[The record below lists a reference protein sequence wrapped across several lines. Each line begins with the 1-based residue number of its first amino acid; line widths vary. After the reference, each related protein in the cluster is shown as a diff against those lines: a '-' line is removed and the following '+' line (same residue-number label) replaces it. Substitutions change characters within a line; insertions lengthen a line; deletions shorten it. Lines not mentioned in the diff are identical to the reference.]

1 MRLALKIIGG
11 AVAGLV
17 ALVLLAGGAL
27 WFGGPTVIAWAVE
40 HPISAYLGRQ
50 IRIGGPLRLAWG
62 APTKI
67 IAEDVHV
74 ANAPWSSDEEMFSA
88 KRLEIEVFAHSLL
101 SGPTRI
107 PLVSL
112 EGAKLL
118 LEKAKD
124 GQKNWNFGLSSAAP
138 KQRHQ
143 FPVLSRLDVRD
154 AELVYRNDVTGA
166 RTELGMTRLSVTE
179 NDPESPVR
187 IDAAGTFQKAP
198 IRLAGSVGSITAL
211 RNTNQPYPVKLE
223 GSLDRIRLDLDGT
236 IKEPLDFAGVDMRVS
251 LAGAK
256 LDELADMLGVSF
268 PALPDFRGT
277 AKLSGGDA
285 HFTLNALTVKA
296 GNSDLEGGIDADF
309 SSKVPALTAH
319 LTSSYI
325 DLADFQGMYGGTPEK
340 SSAPQNPAR
349 SATSGG
355 RVLPDTKMAVSKL
368 PGFNAELS
376 FDGTRIKS
384 SGGVPFERI
393 ALGLRVKEGELWV
406 DPLRFQLAQGDVD
419 LKFHFTPFTRDTP
432 PQMHTEIDVRHVDLH
447 QLLGRPTMPQMLQKT
462 AGIVGGFVKVDTT
475 GVSTREFLAHM
486 DGDAGFFMANGQVS
500 QLLEQLTP
508 IDVLSALGV
517 YLSGDKPVPI
527 NCLASRFAIKQGV
540 ATATTLIVDTDAD
553 TIVGK
558 GNVNFADETLFLDF
572 DPYNKHLRVVSLR
585 TPVEMRG
592 TFAKPTFQIE
602 SGKLIQRIGE
612 ALGLGVLFP
621 PAALV
626 PLIDTGLGHGNA
638 CAKAY
643 AAQQAP
649 GNPAP
654 KSGSSV
660 PLGTTRRAP
669 PH

>member
-1 MRLALKIIGG
+1 MRRALKIIGG
-11 AVAGLV
+11 AVAGIV
-17 ALVLLAGGAL
+17 VLLLLAAGAL
-27 WFGGPTVIAWAVE
+27 WLGGPPVVAWAVE
-40 HPISAYLGRQ
+40 HPLSAYLGRQ
-50 IRIGGPLRLAWG
+50 IRLGGPLRLVWG
-62 APTKI
+62 VPTKI

-74 ANAPWSSDEEMFSA
+74 ANAPWSSDAEMFSA
-88 KRLEIEVFAHSLL
+88 KRLEIEVFAPSLL
-101 SGPTRI
+101 SGPTRL
-107 PLVSL
+107 PLISL
-112 EGAKLL
+112 DGATLL

-138 KQRHQ
+138 QQRHQ
-143 FPVLSRLDVRD
+143 FPLLTRLDVRN
-154 AELVYRNDVTGA
+154 AALVYRNDVTGA
-166 RTELGMTRLSVTE
+166 RTELGLTRLSVTE
-179 NDPESPVR
+179 NDPQAPVR

-198 IRLAGSVGSITAL
+198 IRLGGSVGSIAAL
-211 RNTNQPYPVKLE
+211 RNTNQPYPVKLS
-223 GSLDRIRLDLDGT
+223 GGLDRIRLDLDGT
-236 IKEPLDFAGVDMRVS
+236 IKRPLGFDGVDLRVS

-256 LDELADMLGVSF
+256 LDELAGMLGVSF

-277 AKLSGGDA
+277 AKLTGGDA
-285 HFTLNALTVKA
+285 HFALTALTVKA
-296 GNSDLEGGIDADF
+296 GNSDLEGGIEMDF
-309 SSKVPALTAH
+309 TGKVPALTAH

-325 DLADFQGMYGGTPEK
+325 DLADFKGMYGGTPEK
-340 SSAPQNPAR
+340 FSAPEQPAN
-349 SATSGG
+349 SAKSSG
-355 RVLPDTKMAVSKL
+355 RLLPDTKLAVNKL

-384 SGGVPFERI
+384 YGGVPFERVT
-393 ALGLRVKEGELWV
+393 LGLRVKDGELWV

-419 LKFHFTPFTRDTP
+419 LNLHFTPFTRDTP
-432 PQMHTEIDVRHVDLH
+432 PQMQAEIDVRHVDLH

-462 AGIVGGFVKVDTT
+462 AGIVGGFVKVNTT
-475 GVSTREFLAHM
+475 GVSTRQFLARM
-486 DGDAGFFMANGQVS
+486 DGDAGFFMENGQVS

-517 YLSGDKPVPI
+517 YLGGDRPVPI
-527 NCLASRFAIKQGV
+527 NCLVSRFAIKQGV

-558 GNVNFADETLFLDF
+558 GNANFADETLFLDF
-572 DPYNKHLRVVSLR
+572 DPYNKHLRLVSLR
-585 TPVEMRG
+585 TPVEVRG

-643 AAQQAP
+643 AAQHAP

-654 KSGSSV
+654 KSGSSM
-660 PLGTTRRAP
+660 PLGTTQRAP

>member
-1 MRLALKIIGG
+1 MRRALKIIGG

-17 ALVLLAGGAL
+17 VLVLLAGGAL
-27 WFGGPTVIAWAVE
+27 WFGGSSAVAWAVQ
-40 HPISAYLGRQ
+40 HPVSAYLGRQ

-62 APTKI
+62 APTRI

-74 ANAPWSSDEEMFSA
+74 ANAPWSSDKEMFSA
-88 KRLEIEVFAHSLL
+88 KRLEIEIFARSLL
-101 SGPTRI
+101 FGPTRL

-118 LEKAKD
+118 LEKSKD

-143 FPVLSRLDVRD
+143 FPVLSRLDVRN
-154 AELVYRNDVTGA
+154 AELVYSNDVTGA
-166 RTELGMTRLSVTE
+166 RTELGITRLSVAE
-179 NDPESPVR
+179 KDPQSPVR
-187 IDAAGTFQKAP
+187 IDGTGTFQKAP
-198 IRLAGSVGSITAL
+198 LRFEGSVGPIAAL

-223 GSLDRIRLDLDGT
+223 GGLDRIRLDLDGS
-236 IKEPLDFAGVDMRVS
+236 IEKPLDFSGVNMRVS

-256 LDELADMLGVSF
+256 LDELAGMLGVSF

-277 AKLSGGDA
+277 AKLTGGDA

-296 GNSDLEGGIDADF
+296 GNSDLEGGIDMDF
-309 SSKVPALTAH
+309 SKRVPALTAN

-325 DLADFQGMYGGTPEK
+325 DLADFKGVYGGTPEK
-340 SSAPQNPAR
+340 SSAPEKPAP
-349 SATSGG
+349 SMKSEG
-355 RVLPDTKMAVSKL
+355 RVLPDTKLAVNKL

-376 FDGTRIKS
+376 FDGSRIKS
-384 SGGVPFERI
+384 SGGVPFERVS
-393 ALGLRVKEGELWV
+393 LGLRVKDGELWV

-419 LKFHFTPFTRDTP
+419 LNFHFTPFTRDTP
-432 PQMHTEIDVRHVDLH
+432 PKMHAEIDVRHVDLH
-447 QLLGRPTMPQMLQKT
+447 QLLGRPAMPQMLQKT
-462 AGIVGGFVKVDTT
+462 AGTVGGFVKIDTT
-475 GVSTREFLAHM
+475 GVSTRQFLAHM
-486 DGDAGFFMANGQVS
+486 DGDAGFFMENGQVS
-500 QLLEQLTP
+500 QLLEQLAP

-517 YLSGDKPVPI
+517 YLSGDRPVPI
-527 NCLASRFAIKQGV
+527 NCLASRFAVKQGV

-558 GNVNFADETLFLDF
+558 GNANFADETLFLDF
-572 DPYNKHLRVVSLR
+572 DPYNKHLRLVSLR
-585 TPVEMRG
+585 TPVEIRG
-592 TFAKPTFQIE
+592 TFAKPAFHIE
-602 SGKLIQRIGE
+602 AGKLVQRIGE

-643 AAQQAP
+643 AAQHAP